1 MEVFGGNACQP
12 AKSYYS
18 QNTKKRAI
26 NLLII
31 NQNLL
36 DMSSCILV
44 VISYSI
50 RLRPYVGGVL
60 GYFICIIFDSDG
72 AVYSTLNASV
82 INLIILTIERYL
94 KVVHPFWSKK
104 NLKRWM
110 IHAAMVFAWIGGTL
124 FAMTAVFT
132 TTPMTDG
139 ECLAYYIWQSP
150 AARMVYITTM
160 CIIFFFIPVVTFIY
174 CYGRIVIVMRRQM
187 RVMAGHNV
195 EGSAQMTASQ
205 MQSKRIKWN
214 ITKTMIIVSITFIIC
229 WFPISIY
236 FIIVDVSVP
245 NGGVFVGYFFTVFMA
260 CLNICM
266 NPFIYALKHD
276 GVKERLTQLI
286 ICHKGVTVGP
296 DSTTG
301 RNNDGG
307 KQHIQVNTTHQ

>member
-1 MEVFGGNACQP
+1 MCIRDSVLYALIAEHA
-12 AKSYYS
+12 

-150 AARMVYITTM
+150 AARMVYMTMM
-160 CIIFFFIPVVTFIY
+160 CIMFFVIPLVTFIY

-195 EGSAQMTASQ
+195 EGSAQMSASQ

-214 ITKTMIIVSITFIIC
+214 IIIIVSITFIIC
-229 WFPISIY
+229 WFPINIY

-245 NGGVFVGYFFTVFMA
+245 NGGVFVGYFFTMFMA
-260 CLNICM
+260 YLNTCM

-276 GVKERLTQLI
+276 GVKERLARLI
-286 ICHKGVTVGP
+286 VCHKGVTAGP
-296 DSTTG
+296 DSATG
-301 RNNDGG
+301 RNNDRGT
-307 KQHIQVNTTHQ
+307 QHIQS